1 MTYRVVIDELVFD
14 KDFKKIDPA
23 DRKRIIKAIRQK
35 LTSKPKEFGQPLRG
49 DLKGY
54 RKLRVGEYRVI
65 YMIEDERALVYV
77 VLIGFRRNM
86 EVYRTSLPR
95 KS

>member
-54 RKLRVGEYRVI
+54 WKLRVGEYRVI
-65 YMIEDERALVYV
+65 YAIEDKRALVYV
-77 VLIGFRRNM
+77 VLVGFRRNR
-86 EVYRTSLPR
+86 EVYKTSLPR